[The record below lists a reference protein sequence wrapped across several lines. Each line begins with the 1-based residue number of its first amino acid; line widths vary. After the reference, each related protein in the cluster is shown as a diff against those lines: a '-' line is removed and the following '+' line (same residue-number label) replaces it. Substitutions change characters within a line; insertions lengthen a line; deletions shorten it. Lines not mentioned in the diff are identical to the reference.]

1 VGNAKV
7 KPRDS
12 QGSEPWRPSEPHQKG
27 NGRILWEMP
36 EEYLQTL
43 SITFWDS
50 SRDTLRNYS
59 TKKDWI
65 LLGLFPAVSP
75 DFSLVGMR
83 TKNLREKTASQKE
96 TMVLAQPDVVEH
108 LLYCPSIRGSCMKVK
123 YDKKQQE
130 FQKLLKFAF

>member
-27 NGRILWEMP
+27 TGRILWEMP

-50 SRDTLRNYS
+50 SRDTLRNYQ
-59 TKKDWI
+59 KGLDI
-65 LLGLFPAVSP
+65 AGLFSRRVSRFVIGWNEDEKSTRKNCQPIGNNGSGLAGCCQTIAVYSP
-75 DFSLVGMR
+75 S
-83 TKNLREKTASQKE
+83 K
-96 TMVLAQPDVVEH
+96 
-108 LLYCPSIRGSCMKVK
+108 RGSCLKIK

-130 FQKLLKFAF
+130 FRKRLKFFS